1 MTLNHE
7 GATINQAA
15 IHDIIGNDGRD
26 ITSNS
31 YKEKRKEVVFMT
43 GLRVNFCETNVM
55 SVCNALEKNLQK
67 HCRFYGKSS
76 YGDHCMFIN
85 YDQFCDNIDAQQH
98 ARNLEKDHRQR
109 LA

>member
-1 MTLNHE
+1 M
-7 GATINQAA
+7 
-15 IHDIIGNDGRD
+15 
-26 ITSNS
+26 S
-31 YKEKRKEVVFMT
+31 

-85 YDQFCDNIDAQQH
+85 YNQFCDNIDAQQH
-98 ARNLEKDHRQR
+98 ARNLEKNHRQR
-109 LA
+109 FA